1 MATGRTEEE
10 RSGTKETG
18 WHRGNR
24 RQGRSGRGEKK
35 DGRLSS
41 QKQADGDERNRKERE
56 KAEKKGTQG
65 TGRRQALV
73 EQLWERSEEG
83 RKETNRE
90 PSKRIQESRM
100 RNQTEGTEENRKAR
114 AELSTGQ
121 AAVRR
126 KREELNGRNRG

>member
-1 MATGRTEEE
+1 MLF
-10 RSGTKETG
+10 RSGWSE
-18 WHRGNR
+18 RGNR
-24 RQGRSGRGEKK
+24 GSESGDGNCGSHCEAEAGMAERKK
-35 DGRLSS
+35 QKLSS
-41 QKQADGDERNRKERE
+41 EMLKRKR
-56 KAEKKGTQG
+56 TQG

-73 EQLWERSEEG
+73 ERLWERSEEG
-83 RKETNRE
+83 RKETNRK